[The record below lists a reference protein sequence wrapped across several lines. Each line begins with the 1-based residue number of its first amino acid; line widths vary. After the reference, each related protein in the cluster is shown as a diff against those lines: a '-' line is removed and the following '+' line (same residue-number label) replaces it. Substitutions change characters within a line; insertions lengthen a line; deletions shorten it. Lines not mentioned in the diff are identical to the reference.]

1 MNKQDWKYKKLG
13 DICEV
18 INGFAFKSEKYVN
31 KGIRVMRITNVQ
43 KGTIV
48 DNDPKYY
55 PYEEAP
61 NIRQFLLNENDLL
74 MSLTGNVGR
83 VGLLQKELLPAALNQ
98 RVACLRIKS
107 NDVLLKYLFHILDS
121 DLFEKDCIFNSSGIA
136 QKNMSTEWLKKYTIP
151 VPPIEEQERIVAE
164 LDLLSGIIEKK
175 KEQLKAYDQLAQSIF
190 YTMFGD
196 PIDNPKGWET
206 KKLGEVTTKI
216 GSGATPKGGNQSY
229 KSDGISLIRSLNVH
243 NGTFKYEDLAHID
256 EQQAHQLN
264 NVIVE
269 ENDVLFNITGAS
281 VARCCIVPS
290 DVLPARVNQHV
301 SILRPKK
308 EIVNYKYLCYY
319 LISPNSQNVLLSM
332 SKSNAATREALPK
345 SMMEKYLIPV
355 PPLSLQEE
363 FAEKVEAIER
373 QKGLVRRSIEETQTM
388 FDYTMDKYFG

>member
-1 MNKQDWKYKKLG
+1 MSYIKNGANIKQAKGAAGIPITRIETLSGGVFNRDRLGYADIFSTENYIQYIMDDGDILMSHINSKAYIGRSVLYKKKG
-13 DICEV
+13 DEV
-18 INGFAFKSEKYVN
+18 IIHGMNLLRLKVIPTIIIPTFINTYFKSNRFKDNVARIRKDAVN
-31 KGIRVMRITNVQ
+31 QSSMAITDLKRI
-43 KGTIV
+43 
-48 DNDPKYY
+48 P
-55 PYEEAP
+55 
-61 NIRQFLLNENDLL
+61 
-74 MSLTGNVGR
+74 
-83 VGLLQKELLPAALNQ
+83 
-98 RVACLRIKS
+98 
-107 NDVLLKYLFHILDS
+107 
-121 DLFEKDCIFNSSGIA
+121 
-136 QKNMSTEWLKKYTIP
+136 IP

-229 KSDGISLIRSLNVH
+229 KKEGISLIRSLNVH
-243 NGTFKYEDLAHID
+243 NGSFKYDDLAHID

-264 NVIVE
+264 NVIIE

-308 EIVNYKYLCYY
+308 EIVNHVYLCYY
-319 LISPNSQNVLLSM
+319 LISPNSQNALLVM

-345 SMMEKYLIPV
+345 SMMEKYSICI
-355 PPLSLQEE
+355 PPLSLQQE

-373 QKGLVRRSIEETQTM
+373 QKALVQQSIVETQTM
-388 FDYTMDKYFG
+388 FDCTMDKYFG